1 MRKMKI
7 GLLPLFI
14 KLYDD
19 IARDNYRNNL
29 EPFYATL
36 VRKFESRG
44 VEVVTSDFCRLKE
57 EFAQTVKKFE
67 DANVDCIVTIHTA
80 YSPSLES
87 VEALTGTSLPIVVL
101 DTTLDYD
108 FSDKQE
114 QKQISFN
121 HGIHGVMDMCNL
133 LKRGGKEYAIAAGH
147 YENSDVIDRCVG
159 FVKAAA
165 AVKALRGSRVGTIG
179 GSFDGMGDFLVA
191 DEEIKNTFG
200 AEVVYG
206 KTQEVAAIAASV
218 TDEEI
223 AEEIA
228 SYKNDFEQIGP
239 ASDEALK
246 NTARCCLAV
255 RKWIEKNDLN
265 AFTVNFLKIGNSAGI
280 NVMPFIEACR
290 SMARGIGYAGEGDVL
305 TAAIVGAL
313 LQSFKETSFVEIFC
327 PDWKGN
333 TLLISHM
340 GEMNY
345 NLCAGR
351 PEMKEINFIFG
362 QDAENPVVAYGCYK
376 PGKAVFA
383 NIFRDEKG
391 FCLLSAPVEMIGETT
406 DNFKGKIRGWFK
418 PEMPIGEFLEKI
430 SYAGVTHHSLMIY
443 GAEVEQIEYFGRLL
457 GLNIV
462 K

>member
-1 MRKMKI
+1 MKI

-36 VRKFESRG
+36 VEKFESRG
-44 VEVVTSDFCRLKE
+44 VEVITSDFCRLKE
-57 EFAQTVKKFE
+57 EFVQTVKKFE
-67 DANVDCIVTIHTA
+67 NADVDCIVTVHTA

-87 VEALTGTSLPIVVL
+87 AEVLSGTALPIVVL
-101 DTTLDYD
+101 DTTPTYD

-114 QKQISFN
+114 QGQISFN

-147 YENSDVIDRCVG
+147 YENSDVIDRCLG
-159 FVKAAA
+159 FVKAAT
-165 AVKALRGSRVGTIG
+165 AVKSLRGSRVGTIG
-179 GSFDGMGDFLVA
+179 GSFDGMGDFLVS

-200 AEVVYG
+200 TEVVYG
-206 KTQEVAAIAASV
+206 NTAEVASIAASI

-223 AEEIA
+223 AAEIA
-228 SYKNDFEQIGP
+228 NYQRDFELIAP

-255 RKWIEKNDLN
+255 RKWIEKNALN

-280 NVMPFIEACR
+280 NVMPFIEACKA
-290 SMARGIGYAGEGDVL
+290 MARGIGYAGEGDVL
-305 TAAIVGAL
+305 TAAVVGAL
-313 LQSFKETSFVEIFC
+313 MQGFKDTSFVEIFC
-327 PDWKGN
+327 PDWKN
-333 TLLISHM
+333 NSLLISHM

-345 NLCAGR
+345 NLCAGK
-351 PEMKEINFIFG
+351 PEMKEIKFIFG

-376 PGKAVFA
+376 SGKAVFA

-391 FCLLSAPVEMIGETT
+391 FCLLTAPVQMIEETT

-430 SYAGVTHHSLMIY
+430 SYAGVTHHSVMIY
-443 GAEVEQIEYFGRLL
+443 GAEVEQIEFFGRLL

>member
-1 MRKMKI
+1 MKI

-19 IARDNYRNNL
+19 IAYDNYHNRL
-29 EPFYATL
+29 DPFYAEL
-36 VRKFESRG
+36 VKKLEARG
-44 VEVVTSDFCRLKE
+44 VEVVTNDFCRLKS
-57 EFAQTVKKFE
+57 EFAAAVEKFE
-67 DANVDCIVTIHTA
+67 KADVDCIVTIHTA

-87 VEALTGTSLPIVVL
+87 IDALSSTSLPIVIL
-101 DTTLDYD
+101 DTTVDYD
-108 FSDKQE
+108 FSDAQE
-114 QKQISFN
+114 QKEISFC

-133 LKRGGKEYAIAAGH
+133 LRRRGKTYAIAAGH
-147 YENSDVIDRCVG
+147 YENSDVIDRCLG
-159 FVKAAA
+159 FVKAAV
-165 AVKALRGSRVGTIG
+165 AVKALRGCRVGTIG
-179 GSFDGMGDFLVA
+179 GSFDGMGDFLVS
-191 DEEIKNTFG
+191 DEEIKSTFDVD
-200 AEVVYG
+200 VVYG
-206 KTQEVAAIAASV
+206 NTAEIAALAASV

-223 AEEIA
+223 AKEIE
-228 SYKNDFEQIGP
+228 SYYSDFELIGP
-239 ASDEALK
+239 VSDEALK
-246 NTARCCLAV
+246 NTSRACLAV
-255 RKWIEKNDLN
+255 RKWIAREGLN

-305 TAAIVGAL
+305 TAAVVGAL
-313 LQSFKETSFVEIFC
+313 MQGFTETSFVEIFC

-333 TLLISHM
+333 RLLISHM

-345 NLCAGR
+345 ALCQGK

-376 PGKAVFA
+376 SGKAVFA
-383 NIFRDEKG
+383 NVFRDENG
-391 FCLLSAPVEMIGETT
+391 FCLYCAPVEMEAETT

-418 PEMPIGEFLEKI
+418 PEIPVAEFLEKLG
-430 SYAGVTHHSLMIY
+430 YAGVTHHSVMIY
-443 GAEVEQIEYFGRLL
+443 GASTEQIEYFGRLL

>member
-1 MRKMKI
+1 MKI

-29 EPFYATL
+29 EPFYAAL
-36 VRKFESRG
+36 VKKFKERG
-44 VEVVTSDFCRLKE
+44 LEVVTSDFCRLKE
-57 EFAQTVKKFE
+57 EFAETVKKFE
-67 DANVDCIVTIHTA
+67 DADVDCIVTIHTA

-87 VEALTGTSLPIVVL
+87 AEVLSKTELPLVVL
-101 DTTLDYD
+101 DTTPTYD
-108 FSDKQE
+108 FSDNQV
-114 QKQISFN
+114 QGQISFN

-133 LKRGGKEYAIAAGH
+133 LKRNGKEYAIAAGH
-147 YENSDVIDRCVG
+147 YENSDVIDRCIG
-159 FVKAAA
+159 FVKAAT
-165 AVKALRGSRVGTIG
+165 AVKALKGSRVGTIG
-179 GSFDGMGDFLVA
+179 GSFDGMGDFLVS

-200 AEVVYG
+200 TEVVYG
-206 KTQEVAAIAASV
+206 DTEEVAAIAASV

-223 AEEIA
+223 AAEIA
-228 SYKNDFEQIGP
+228 SYRNDFELIAP
-239 ASDEALK
+239 ASDEALE

-255 RKWIEKNDLN
+255 RKWIEKKGLN

-280 NVMPFIEACR
+280 NVMPFIEACKA
-290 SMARGIGYAGEGDVL
+290 MARGIGYAGEGDVL

-313 LQSFKETSFVEIFC
+313 MQGFRDTSFVEIFC
-327 PDWKGN
+327 PDWKGDS
-333 TLLISHM
+333 LLISHM

-345 NLCAGR
+345 NLCTSK

-376 PGKAVFA
+376 SGKAVFA
-383 NIFRDEKG
+383 NIFRDENS
-391 FCLLSAPVEMIGETT
+391 FCLLCAPVEMVAETT

-418 PEMPIGEFLEKI
+418 PEMPVGKFLEKI
-430 SYAGVTHHSLMIY
+430 SYAGVTHHSVMIY
-443 GAEVEQIEYFGRLL
+443 GAEPEQIEYFGKLL